1 METNEVSD
9 WNFVDVPKWNQWDDC
24 VAVSGDVGFVAAVVE
39 LAIDAC
45 FEDLGIVN
53 DLLETG

>member
-9 WNFVDVPKWNQWDDC
+9 WNFVDVPKWNQWDDS

-39 LAIDAC
+39 LAIDAR